1 MNGNFDFLISLAKMP
16 WCDTKKKGIE
26 VYPLRRKQ
34 LDWTPLNSM
43 AGWLLWRKHLGD
55 TNPMFYGS
63 RDRMA
68 KRANFISSLQP
79 YSDPLVHCRGIESEI
94 SKQICYSDKESLDKF
109 SIEESLDR
117 SYSSILIASWNKIQV
132 FLSSDP
138 VEERLFKGDDNKV
151 SWKLEPQL

>member
-1 MNGNFDFLISLAKMP
+1 MWLKEGGFKDLTGHHSIVWQAGCYGGNILETQIPCF
-16 WCDTKKKGIE
+16 
-26 VYPLRRKQ
+26 
-34 LDWTPLNSM
+34 M
-43 AGWLLWRKHLGD
+43 AQG
-55 TNPMFYGS
+55 
-63 RDRMA
+63 DRMA

-138 VEERLFKGDDNKV
+138 VEERDDNKV